1 MIITYLGKDCKS
13 YETEKWKTYDTKW
26 LCPECQ
32 GRAHIHCSYA
42 RKVIEL
48 NLEGTELE
56 TVKEISIVR
65 IKCISEECGKTHA
78 IIPDFLCP
86 KKKYKAEEIE
96 ETIEIYEVKGNI
108 KEVKTTAEEST
119 VRRWIKQYLSKIEKI
134 IAAIE
139 KILLKEHGEQVSLI
153 DFEVKGISRLKIIID
168 KFQDIKNSC
177 KIGFLNQI
185 LSSNGLKIFL

>member
-13 YETEKWKTYDTKW
+13 YEREKWKTYDREW
-26 LCPECQ
+26 LCPECH
-32 GRAHIHCSYA
+32 GRAHIHCSYT

-48 NLEGTELE
+48 KSGEMDFE
-56 TVKEISIVR
+56 TVKEIRIVR
-65 IKCISEECGKTHA
+65 IKCISEDCGKTHA

-86 KKKYKAEEIE
+86 KKRYKAEDIE
-96 ETIEIYEVKGNI
+96 ETIEIYEVKGNV
-108 KEVKTTAEEST
+108 KEVETTAEEST

-139 KILLKEHGEQVSLI
+139 KILLKEHVEQVSLI
-153 DFEVKGISRLKIIID
+153 DFEVKGMSRLKIIID
-168 KFQDIKNSC
+168 KFQEIKNSC

-185 LSSNGLKIFL
+185 LSSNGLNIFL